1 MDSLLE
7 NNLIMLSAG
16 LLVAVPVLFILLFNK
31 KMYKKFSYVLLTAVL
46 CIALS
51 VCITLGFIAE
61 SALAN
66 NSADDDSVSDAVEHS
81 SEENYSAAFSGFLL
95 ERNTEHAEQ
104 IINEYADVY
113 GWNDNCTLM
122 TAHLA
127 FAQKNYTKAASLYSK
142 IKDNAEVDEN
152 LVDASKKLAA
162 YAKFNDAA
170 GDDPNGEGT
179 QPPLSN
185 EQIKEAEELI
195 SGKADT
201 ILDATLIKTNGA
213 EDFREASKVIFDIEN
228 LWEEATLEGR
238 DVSDKL
244 ESLSS
249 KLSSTKKVKV
259 LNKIGVWR
267 NARMKLRLLD
277 EDYSKFAS
285 ELDEY
290 ATCEEYTVALDLY
303 LNNKISSKMIKKAFK
318 IEEIEGMEKVLSRL
332 EDIKKNAN
340 LEEEQKDSLEKQIEK
355 LKEYKKDP
363 LFYHFESKLIKFA
376 KDKDKIKSS
385 SKIYLALAQYSS
397 HIDRSSLSNEYFSE
411 ALTAAVNS
419 DDEAYAEAM
428 TALSEA
434 IRGSGNYESVKD
446 VDKWAE
452 QVAENSSL
460 VKGSEKLIISQEN
473 KLALK
478 EAVQSYTVKASAA
491 ITINS
496 VDTSKFNEITA
507 TIQVSDEFMTEKE
520 LKNLIKIYD
529 CSIEIESF
537 TVTKVDYKRANIIL
551 CCDNS
556 GSMSGSVGSL
566 KNAVDK
572 FLENTTSEEQLGFYT
587 FDDGIIQNLPLGS
600 SIEDIKA
607 AVQNMGAYGGTNIK
621 GTVYNILDSVSTDFN
636 ANNILIL
643 MTDGHD
649 GYSNNASIEDIGNL
663 AAAKGYVVYVMGMGS
678 GIGVENLTNLAGA
691 TGGQFIYSPTDAQL
705 ESLYDFIHGQVK
717 NKYKITYKTAD
728 TLTASN
734 RTLEIEI
741 NGQNVSD
748 VRYYSIS
755 DTQEETTVVPFDKNV
770 SISGFETKYIVKHKN
785 TVDINILGTGFQS
798 TDTMYVNLV
807 GSRTYNLRATYVD
820 ENTFKISIPMNIA
833 IDIYDAKITLNN
845 RYTLLK
851 NELTV
856 SNGTRNNTAITKN
869 GSTGHD
875 FDYTY

>member
-16 LLVAVPVLFILLFNK
+16 LLVALPVLFVLLFKK

-46 CIALS
+46 CIVLS
-51 VCITLGFIAE
+51 VCITFGFIAGNAVTSSE
-61 SALAN
+61 
-66 NSADDDSVSDAVEHS
+66 ADTDGISDTVDYS

-95 ERNTEHAEQ
+95 ERNTEYAEQ
-104 IINEYADVY
+104 IINECADVH

-127 FAQKNYTKAASLYSK
+127 FAQQNYAKAASLYSK
-142 IKDNAEVDEN
+142 VKDNVGVDES
-152 LVDASKKLAA
+152 LIDASKKLAA
-162 YAKFNDAA
+162 YAKFNNSAD
-170 GDDPNGEGT
+170 DDPAGGET
-179 QPPLSN
+179 QPPLSD

-195 SGKADT
+195 AGKADT
-201 ILDATLIKTNGA
+201 LLDSTLIKTNGA
-213 EDFREASKVIFDIEN
+213 EDFREASKIVFDIEN

-244 ESLSS
+244 ESVSS
-249 KLSSTKKVKV
+249 KLSSAKKAKV

-303 LNNKISSKMIKKAFK
+303 LNGKISSKMIKKAFK
-318 IEEIEGMEKVLSRL
+318 IEEFEGMEKVISRL
-332 EDIKKNAN
+332 EEIKRNAK
-340 LEEEQKDSLEKQIEK
+340 LEEEQEDSLEKQIEK

-363 LFYHFESKLIKFA
+363 LFYHFENKLIKFA

-411 ALTAAVNS
+411 ALTAAANS

-428 TALSEA
+428 NALSEA
-434 IRGSGNYESVKD
+434 IRGSGSYESVKD
-446 VDKWAE
+446 VDKWAG

-460 VKGSEKLIISQEN
+460 VKGSEKLIITEEN

-496 VDTSKFNEITA
+496 VDTSNFNEITA
-507 TIQVSDEFMTEKE
+507 TIQVSDEFMSEKE

-529 CSIEIESF
+529 CSIEIDSF
-537 TVTKVDYKRANIIL
+537 TVTKVTYNKANIIL

-556 GSMSGSVGSL
+556 GSMSGSVDSL

-572 FLENTTSEEQLGFYT
+572 FLENTTGEEQLGFYT
-587 FDDGIIQNLPLGS
+587 FDNSIMQSLPLGS

-621 GTVYNILDSVSTDFN
+621 GTVYNILNSVSTDFD

-643 MTDGHD
+643 MTDGQD
-649 GYSNNASIEDIGNL
+649 GYSGVSIDDIGNM

-678 GIGVENLTNLAGA
+678 GIGVENLTNLANA

-705 ESLYDFIHGQVK
+705 ESLYAFIHGQVK

-728 TLTASN
+728 TLTTSN
-734 RTLEIEI
+734 RPLEIEI

-755 DTQEETTVVPFDKNV
+755 DSQEETTVIPFDKNV
-770 SISGFETKYIVKHKN
+770 SISGLETRYIVKHKN
-785 TVDINILGTGFQS
+785 TVDINVLGTGFQS
-798 TDTMYVNLV
+798 TDTMYVNLI
-807 GSRTYNLRATYVD
+807 GNRTYNLRATYVD

-833 IDIYDAKITLNN
+833 IDIYDAEITLNN

-856 SNGTRNNTAITKN
+856 SDGITNKSAITKN
-869 GSTGHD
+869 GGMGHD